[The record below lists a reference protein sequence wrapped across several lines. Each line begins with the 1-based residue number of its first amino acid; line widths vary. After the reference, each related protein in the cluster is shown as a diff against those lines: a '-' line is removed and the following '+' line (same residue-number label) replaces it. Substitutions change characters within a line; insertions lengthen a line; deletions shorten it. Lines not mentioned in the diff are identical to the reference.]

1 MRYLGNSIGEF
12 SCVVVQLC
20 GGTDAAVWWY
30 WCSCVVILVQLWS
43 GTDAAVWC
51 SCGGGTDAAV
61 WCSCGV
67 VLMQLCGV
75 QLYGAAVWCSCVV
88 VLIQLCGLCDGVTVW
103 WY

>member
-1 MRYLGNSIGEF
+1 M
-12 SCVVVQLC
+12 
-20 GGTDAAVWWY
+20 
-30 WCSCVVILVQLWS
+30 VILVQLWS